1 MDTVMID
8 MQAMELMQDSEVKGN
23 LAAIMDSEPVK
34 VLTVEQEEQDS
45 GMEEIEDPEILGME
59 IDKKMDGFGLKAISV
74 KDMSGW
80 VIQKDP
86 EQLTHNIT
94 QEIDIAVGNS
104 EEKDQL
110 QLTTIQE
117 TEEYILILDIMI
129 FPQIEMM
136 DGVIDGITEEEMA
149 NMAEEPE
156 ENSMMLTMFI
166 QRIVMIDVIKK
177 YLYLNIFMS
186 KIDNNYEY
194 QFNQAK
200 VLLQY

>member
-1 MDTVMID
+1 
-8 MQAMELMQDSEVKGN
+8 
-23 LAAIMDSEPVK
+23 
-34 VLTVEQEEQDS
+34 
-45 GMEEIEDPEILGME
+45 
-59 IDKKMDGFGLKAISV
+59 
-74 KDMSGW
+74 
-80 VIQKDP
+80 
-86 EQLTHNIT
+86 
-94 QEIDIAVGNS
+94 
-104 EEKDQL
+104 
-110 QLTTIQE
+110 
-117 TEEYILILDIMI
+117 MI

-194 QFNQAK
+194 
-200 VLLQY
+200 